1 MTPVDRRTIQL
12 AVNAFRRSGAF
23 EVECVFNSKDGV
35 ARLYPLG
42 KPDLAREVTLRPG
55 PNLYN
60 ETLSTLKR
68 EAARIG
74 AIPDAP
80 KVIRILPPVKK

>member
-1 MTPVDRRTIQL
+1 MIPSDQRTIQL

-23 EVECVFNSKDGV
+23 EVECVFNSKDAT
-35 ARLYPLG
+35 ARIYPLG
-42 KPDLAREVTLRPG
+42 KPELAREVTLRPG

-74 AIPDAP
+74 AIPDSP
-80 KVIRILPPVKK
+80 KTLRILPPMKK